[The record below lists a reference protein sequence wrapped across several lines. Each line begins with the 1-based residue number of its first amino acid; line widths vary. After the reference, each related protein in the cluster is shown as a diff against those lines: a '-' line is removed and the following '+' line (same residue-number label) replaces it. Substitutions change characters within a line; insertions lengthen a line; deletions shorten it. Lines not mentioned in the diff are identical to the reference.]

1 MTTLQHSLATTAAS
15 PSRERSLTWLTFAML
30 TTLTVAMGGLV
41 FDPRTIAGA
50 PAWLKPAKFALSAA
64 LYSATLV
71 LVLRH
76 LGGWPR
82 VRRAIAWTTTGVF
95 VLEVALV
102 IVQAVR
108 GTTSHF
114 NVATPLDSAI
124 FGVMGAA
131 IFAQTAVS
139 ALAIPALWRTHIEDA
154 ALGASLR
161 AAMVIT
167 VCGALAGG
175 LMTAPTATQLEH
187 ARATGNM
194 PVSGA
199 HTVGAP
205 DGGPGLPGTAW
216 SRDHGDLRIPH
227 FVGLHA
233 LQVLPLLALLL
244 RGVART
250 RRVALVRTATVSY
263 ATLFTLMLLQAWL
276 GQPLLAPG
284 PVVGP
289 LLGLWA
295 AATTVGAWTAGRRSA
310 PSVAW
315 QTAVRA

>member
-1 MTTLQHSLATTAAS
+1 MNAS
-15 PSRERSLTWLTFAML
+15 THPTQPTSAPSAGERSLTWLTAAML
-30 TTLTVAMGGLV
+30 TTLTVALAGLWL
-41 FDPRTIAGA
+41 DPRTIGGA

-64 LYSATLV
+64 LYGGTLV
-71 LVLRH
+71 LVLRY
-76 LGGWPR
+76 LRGWPR
-82 VRRAIAWTTTGVF
+82 VRRAVAWTTTVVF

-102 IVQAVR
+102 VVQAWR

-114 NVATPLDSAI
+114 NVGTPLDSAI

-131 IFAQTAVS
+131 IFTQTAVS
-139 ALAIPALWRTHIEDA
+139 ALAIPALWRTRFEDA
-154 ALGASLR
+154 ALGTSLR
-161 AAMVIT
+161 AAMVLT

-175 LMTAPTATQLEH
+175 LMTAPSAQQLAD
-187 ARATGNM
+187 ARATGVM

-244 RGVART
+244 RGVTPAR
-250 RRVALVRTATVSY
+250 RIALVRLSIASY
-263 ATLFTLMLLQAWL
+263 AALFLLVLAQAL
-276 GQPLLAPG
+276 AGRPLLAPG

-289 LLGLWA
+289 LLALWA
-295 AATTVGAWTAGRRSA
+295 LGTTAGAAFVGRRVGAARLWHAEAGA
-310 PSVAW
+310 
-315 QTAVRA
+315 